1 MLRHII
7 IGSAI
12 TLIVAA
18 AMAATFGGWMEQGSI
33 FASYDMAGGNFI
45 LRGVVGEPTLETS
58 SGGDW
63 VVTSGRLIGSTQPCS
78 SDFNGNGIVDVDDML
93 VVIAEWGQPGGDLNG
108 DGTTGID
115 DLLIL
120 LAHYGPCD

>member
-12 TLIVAA
+12 TLIAA
-18 AMAATFGGWMEQGSI
+18 AVMAATFGGWMEQGSI

-120 LAHYGPCD
+120 LAHYGPCG